1 MNLYQRYLFRQGL
14 WPLATTLLALT
25 GLAVMTQSLSNIE
38 LIADRRETA
47 FAFLWITVLAM
58 PQIIAL
64 ILPVAVFIA
73 VAVSM
78 QRLVA
83 DSELTVGAAA
93 GMSRRQRLSPF
104 LRIAIYGVLL
114 NLVINLFVQPLAF
127 REMRQSVYEI
137 RSDLVAN
144 FMRAGEFI
152 ELGANVTF
160 YAREVDEN
168 GVMYDV
174 FIQDGRGQQSRAYA
188 AAQGL
193 ITRAPRGPVML
204 LQEGQLSST
213 DEQGELS
220 TLAFERYEFDLTAFI
235 DPTVAFFFKESDRF
249 LSELLRPTQTD
260 IARASSPSALYAEGH
275 YRLSAPLYNLV
286 FALMAACAFL
296 AVEHR
301 RTGYARLVVVAGV
314 CALILRIAGFSV
326 QAAASDNAGLN
337 TLQYAIPVLGLVLA
351 FAALNRPDRLI
362 RRLARTHLRKPA

>member
-38 LIADRRETA
+38 LIADQRETA
-47 FAFLWITVLAM
+47 LAFVWITILAM

-104 LRIAIYGVLL
+104 LRIAAYAVLL

-127 REMRQSVYEI
+127 REMRQSVYDI

-152 ELGANVTF
+152 DLGANVTF
-160 YAREVDEN
+160 YAREVDEA
-168 GVMYDV
+168 GVMHDV
-174 FIQDGRGQQSRAYA
+174 FIQDGRGEESRAYA
-188 AAQGL
+188 AGQGL
-193 ITRAPRGPVML
+193 ITRTARGPIML
-204 LQEGQLSST
+204 LQNGQLTST

-249 LSELLRPTQTD
+249 LSELLDPTATD
-260 IARASSPSALYAEGH
+260 IARARGVEALYAEGH

-301 RTGYARLVVVAGV
+301 RTGYARLIVVAGV
-314 CALILRIAGFSV
+314 SALVLRIAGFTA
-326 QAAASDNAGLN
+326 QAAASDNTDLN
-337 TLQYAIPVLGLVLA
+337 ALQYAIPLVGLVLA
-351 FAALNRPDRLI
+351 FAALNRPDRLL
-362 RRLARTHLRKPA
+362 RRLTRTQERTPA